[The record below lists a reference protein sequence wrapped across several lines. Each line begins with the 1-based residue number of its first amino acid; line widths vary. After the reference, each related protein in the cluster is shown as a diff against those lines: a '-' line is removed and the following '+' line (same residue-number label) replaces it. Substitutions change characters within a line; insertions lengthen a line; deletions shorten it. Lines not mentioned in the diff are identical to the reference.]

1 MRELILALAVVS
13 GAAAAIAGPLLAAF
27 LAGWGLWLRDES
39 TMAVAGVVSIALG
52 VAAIGMGLGA
62 ALIWAGWSAV
72 NAATSGP
79 FRLGRWWM
87 WLAALVVVLAAGQG
101 ALLTA
106 DLAGPLLPLLQ
117 VAAAVLPPFLFLAL
131 TLNGAG
137 VRATGVT
144 ARRALSSMAW
154 GGLLSAGL
162 SVVIE
167 LGMVGAALAKLLIAL
182 QLFDPARALAL
193 WTWIQD
199 AALTAGPADP
209 AQLADLVPTPVFAL
223 GVLGLLGVA
232 GPLVEELIKGAAVP
246 LIVAAGGRP
255 GRLSGFLLGVAAGTG
270 FALAEGI
277 INGSL
282 ALRLDGLWAGLMI
295 FRGTA
300 AAMHALASGLMGLGW
315 QIALIERQRLK
326 GIGLGLAAFGLHG
339 AWNISVGIIGL
350 NSMRIVE
357 AGSAAAL
364 ARLGVSSIL
373 ALFLMFLAMAV
384 VVGIGLIPLYLRD
397 EEGQ

>member
-1 MRELILALAVVS
+1 M
-13 GAAAAIAGPLLAAF
+13 
-27 LAGWGLWLRDES
+27 
-39 TMAVAGVVSIALG
+39 
-52 VAAIGMGLGA
+52 
-62 ALIWAGWSAV
+62 
-72 NAATSGP
+72 
-79 FRLGRWWM
+79 
-87 WLAALVVVLAAGQG
+87 
-101 ALLTA
+101 
-106 DLAGPLLPLLQ
+106 
-117 VAAAVLPPFLFLAL
+117 
-131 TLNGAG
+131 
-137 VRATGVT
+137 
-144 ARRALSSMAW
+144 
-154 GGLLSAGL
+154 
-162 SVVIE
+162 
-167 LGMVGAALAKLLIAL
+167 
-182 QLFDPARALAL
+182 
-193 WTWIQD
+193 
-199 AALTAGPADP
+199 
-209 AQLADLVPTPVFAL
+209 
-223 GVLGLLGVA
+223 
-232 GPLVEELIKGAAVP
+232 
-246 LIVAAGGRP
+246 
-255 GRLSGFLLGVAAGTG
+255 LGVAAGTG
-270 FALAEGI
+270 FALVEGI

-384 VVGIGLIPLYLRD
+384 VVGLGLIPLYLRD